1 MCSLGRAGY
10 RSGLIFTFPL
20 ISAMSVRKKAT
31 PKKARPKAKAPP
43 SRRKE
48 ARKPAK
54 KKPAAKPKRPVK
66 KKPSR
71 VATRAASKG
80 PAAKKKAA
88 KAAASARKDAERVN
102 RDRALKAKDKEREK
116 KERERE
122 KAKKEAEREK
132 ALKAK
137 DKEREQ
143 KAKDAERARKEAER
157 EKALKAKA
165 AEREKKEREKE
176 KARELKEREKEKARK
191 EAEQKAARA
200 AALAAKDAE
209 RERIRREKEEE
220 RLQKIAE
227 RDAARDEAK
236 RLKDEEKKAKDA
248 EREAYRKAKDAERER
263 IRAEREAARRALE
276 GKVSRASKRAQR
288 GDGIGRGVT
297 TRQYRPDT
305 IPNQSGTTR
314 RHEENQ
320 RLLGVRLPAEIMQD
334 PPRAT
339 HAPPQ
344 APALPPQPTP
354 PPALSVEE
362 RWALINERLNGMDDQ
377 FQREYR
383 ESFEMSW
390 VYHDSALE
398 GVVYTFQ
405 ELKTAIDPNMSVV
418 ADSGLQPVCDEI
430 RRHRQAIE
438 YVRELSEK
446 KRVPINVDTI
456 KKIYCILH
464 PEEGDVKTVKYRKD
478 IPQHRL
484 YFHEY
489 AAPDKIAYKARQVID
504 WLNGPEPKK
513 LKSPIRIA
521 ARVHYDLLRVFP
533 FPQDSGKVSR
543 LLMNVLLMRA
553 GHPPAII
560 HSTER
565 QRYYE
570 ALKGQLPIIVSMVSE
585 SIMNALLS
593 IEKKIEDHDA
603 TKSRSSSPPK
613 EGEEKA
619 GKTRK
624 AGLCDRGP
632 PPPPAT
638 TTPISISTPRW
649 KTQIRIQTATRTA
662 IPATKTSLSLSTP
675 RSPSEIV
682 ERLHQVEFD
691 GFV

>member
-10 RSGLIFTFPL
+10 RSGLISTFPL

-31 PKKARPKAKAPP
+31 PKKARPKAKATP

-54 KKPAAKPKRPVK
+54 KKPAAKPKRAVK
-66 KKPSR
+66 KKP
-71 VATRAASKG
+71 AKAASKA
-80 PAAKKKAA
+80 PAAKKKPA
-88 KAAASARKDAERVN
+88 KAAHAKKDAERAA
-102 RDRALKAKDKEREK
+102 RDRALKVKEKERQQ

-122 KAKKEAEREK
+122 KAKKDAEREK

-143 KAKDAERARKEAER
+143 KAKEAERARKDAER

-200 AALAAKDAE
+200 AAQAAKDAE
-209 RERIRREKEEE
+209 RERVRREKEEE

-320 RLLGVRLPAEIMQD
+320 RLLGVRLPSEIAQD
-334 PPRAT
+334 PPRPVL
-339 HAPPQ
+339 HLPPP
-344 APALPPQPTP
+344 APALPPQPPP

-362 RWALINERLNGMDDQ
+362 RWALINERLNGMDEQ

-521 ARVHYDLLRVFP
+521 ARIHYDLLRVFP

-603 TKSRSSSPPK
+603 TKQRSSSPPK
-613 EGEEKA
+613 EGEEKPE
-619 GKTRK
+619 KPEK
-624 AGLCDRGP
+624 
-632 PPPPAT
+632 PASA
-638 TTPISISTPRW
+638 IVAAA
-649 KTQIRIQTATRTA
+649 TARDDD
-662 IPATKTSLSLSTP
+662 SDLYLD
-675 RSPSEIV
+675 SEM
-682 ERLHQVEFD
+682 EDSDSDSD
-691 GFV
+691 GDSDGDSSDDD

>member
-1 MCSLGRAGY
+1 
-10 RSGLIFTFPL
+10 
-20 ISAMSVRKKAT
+20 MSVRKKAT
-31 PKKARPKAKAPP
+31 PKKARAKAKATS

-54 KKPAAKPKRPVK
+54 KKPAAKPTRATK

-71 VATRAASKG
+71 SAAKAA

-88 KAAASARKDAERVN
+88 KAAAASARKDAEREK
-102 RDRALKAKDKEREK
+102 AAKAKEKEREK

-122 KAKKEAEREK
+122 KAKKDAEREK
-132 ALKAK
+132 AAKAK
-137 DKEREQ
+137 EKEREQ
-143 KAKDAERARKEAER
+143 KAKEVERARKEAER

-176 KARELKEREKEKARK
+176 KERLLKEREKEKARK
-191 EAEQKAARA
+191 EAEQKAERA
-200 AALAAKDAE
+200 AALKAKEAE
-209 RERIRREKEEE
+209 KERIRREKEEE

-248 EREAYRKAKDAERER
+248 EREAYRKAKEAERER

-314 RHEENQ
+314 LHQENQ
-320 RLLGVRLPAEIMQD
+320 RLLGVRLPAEILHD

-339 HAPPQ
+339 HAPQPP
-344 APALPPQPTP
+344 PAGPPQPP
-354 PPALSVEE
+354 PAPALSVEE
-362 RWALINERLNGMDDQ
+362 RWAIINERLNGMDEQ

-603 TKSRSSSPPK
+603 TKQRTSAPPNS
-613 EGEEKA
+613 GEEKPE
-619 GKTRK
+619 KPEK
-624 AGLCDRGP
+624 
-632 PPPPAT
+632 PASA
-638 TTPISISTPRW
+638 IVAAA
-649 KTQIRIQTATRTA
+649 TARDDD
-662 IPATKTSLSLSTP
+662 SDLYLD
-675 RSPSEIV
+675 SEL
-682 ERLHQVEFD
+682 ED
-691 GFV
+691 SDSDSDDSDSDSGDDD

>member
-1 MCSLGRAGY
+1 
-10 RSGLIFTFPL
+10 
-20 ISAMSVRKKAT
+20 MSVRKKAT
-31 PKKARPKAKAPP
+31 PKKGRAAAKATP

-48 ARKPAK
+48 ARKSAK
-54 KKPAAKPKRPVK
+54 KRPAAKPKR
-66 KKPSR
+66 
-71 VATRAASKG
+71 
-80 PAAKKKAA
+80 AAKKKAGR
-88 KAAASARKDAERVN
+88 ASANRPVGKRKPAKGARTRQAAERSK
-102 RDRALKAKDKEREK
+102 REKLAGLKERERAQ

-122 KAKKEAEREK
+122 K
-132 ALKAK
+132 
-137 DKEREQ
+137 
-143 KAKDAERARKEAER
+143 ARKEAER
-157 EKALKAKA
+157 EKAQKAKEKEREQKAKEAEREKARKEAEREKAQKAKEKEREQKAKEAERALKEAEREKVAKAKA
-165 AEREKKEREKE
+165 AERENKEREKE
-176 KARELKEREKEKARK
+176 KAREQKAKQAERVRR
-191 EAEQKAARA
+191 EAEQSAARA
-200 AALAAKDAE
+200 AALAAKEAE
-209 RERIRREKEEE
+209 RERLRREKEEE

-236 RLKDEEKKAKDA
+236 RIKDEEKKTKDA
-248 EREAYRKAKDAERER
+248 EREAYRKAKEAERER

-276 GKVSRASKRAQR
+276 GKVSRASKRSQR

-297 TRQYRPDT
+297 TRQYRADT

-320 RLLGVRLPAEIMQD
+320 RLLGVRLPDIAQD
-334 PPRAT
+334 PPR
-339 HAPPQ
+339 PQ
-344 APALPPQPTP
+344 APQLAAVPPP
-354 PPALSVEE
+354 PPAPPPLSIEE
-362 RWALINERLNGMDDQ
+362 RWALINERLNGLDEQ

-405 ELKTAIDPNMSVV
+405 ELKTAIDPNMGVV

-446 KRVPINVDTI
+446 KRVPITVDTI

-489 AAPDKIAYKARQVID
+489 SAPDKIAYKARQVID

-543 LLMNVLLMRA
+543 LLMNVLLMRS

-570 ALKGQLPIIVSMVSE
+570 ALKGQLPIIVAMVSE

-603 TKSRSSSPPK
+603 SKARTSAPPK
-613 EGEEKA
+613 SGEEKA
-619 GKTRK
+619 DKPTS
-624 AGLCDRGP
+624 AVIAA
-632 PPPPAT
+632 AT
-638 TTPISISTPRW
+638 ARDDDSDLYLD
-649 KTQIRIQTATRTA
+649 QEMEE
-662 IPATKTSLSLSTP
+662 
-675 RSPSEIV
+675 SESDSDSDSD
-682 ERLHQVEFD
+682 EGGD
-691 GFV
+691 D

>member
-1 MCSLGRAGY
+1 
-10 RSGLIFTFPL
+10 
-20 ISAMSVRKKAT
+20 MSVRKKAP
-31 PKKARPKAKAPP
+31 PKKGRAPAKVAP

-48 ARKPAK
+48 ARKPAT
-54 KKPAAKPKRPVK
+54 KKPAAKPKPPVK
-66 KKPSR
+66 KKPVR
-71 VATRAASKG
+71 P
-80 PAAKKKAA
+80 PAKKPTAKKKPVN
-88 KAAASARKDAERVN
+88 AAAVRKDAEREK
-102 RDRALKAKDKEREK
+102 ALRLKEKEREK

-122 KAKKEAEREK
+122 REQARKDAEREKAAKTKAAEQARKDAEREKAAKAKAAEQARKEAEREK
-132 ALKAK
+132 AAKAK
-137 DKEREQ
+137 E
-143 KAKDAERARKEAER
+143 AERARKEAER
-157 EKALKAKA
+157 EKAAKAKA
-165 AEREKKEREKE
+165 AEREKALKAKEKERELKAKE
-176 KARELKEREKEKARK
+176 AERARK
-191 EAEQKAARA
+191 EAEQKAAREA
-200 AALAAKDAE
+200 AQQAKEAE
-209 RERIRREKEEE
+209 KERIRQEREAE

-248 EREAYRKAKDAERER
+248 ERETYRKAKEAERER

-320 RLLGVRLPAEIMQD
+320 RLLGVRSPAEIAQD
-334 PPRAT
+334 PPRPAPV
-339 HAPPQ
+339 APP
-344 APALPPQPTP
+344 APALPPQPPP

-362 RWALINERLNGMDDQ
+362 RWAVINERLNGLDDQ

-405 ELKTAIDPNMSVV
+405 ELKSAIDPNMSAV

-430 RRHRQAIE
+430 RRHRQAID

-446 KRVPINVDTI
+446 KRVPITVDTI

-533 FPQDSGKVSR
+533 FPQDSGKVAR

-570 ALKGQLPIIVSMVSE
+570 ALKGQLPVIVAMVSE

-593 IEKKIEDHDA
+593 IEKKIEDYDA
-603 TKSRSSSPPK
+603 GKARSSAPPNP
-613 EGEEKA
+613 G
-619 GKTRK
+619 RK
-624 AGLCDRGP
+624 SQPRPWWRPPLRGTTTP
-632 PPPPAT
+632 TCISTKRWKIRTTMATPIRTTAAT
-638 TTPISISTPRW
+638 TTD
-649 KTQIRIQTATRTA
+649 
-662 IPATKTSLSLSTP
+662 
-675 RSPSEIV
+675 SEIARTH
-682 ERLHQVEFD
+682 ECECARRSWRLL
-691 GFV
+691 FVAGHDVPTRRLR

>member
-1 MCSLGRAGY
+1 
-10 RSGLIFTFPL
+10 
-20 ISAMSVRKKAT
+20 MSVRKKAT
-31 PKKARPKAKAPP
+31 PKKARPKAKATP

-54 KKPAAKPKRPVK
+54 KKPAAKPKRAVK
-66 KKPSR
+66 KKP
-71 VATRAASKG
+71 AKAASKA
-80 PAAKKKAA
+80 PAAKKKPA
-88 KAAASARKDAERVN
+88 KAAHAKKDAERAA
-102 RDRALKAKDKEREK
+102 RDRALKVKEKERQQ

-122 KAKKEAEREK
+122 KAKKDAEREK

-143 KAKDAERARKEAER
+143 KAKEAERARKDAER

-200 AALAAKDAE
+200 AAQAAKDAE
-209 RERIRREKEEE
+209 RERVRREKEEE

-320 RLLGVRLPAEIMQD
+320 RLLGVRLPSEIAQD
-334 PPRAT
+334 PPRPVL
-339 HAPPQ
+339 HLPPP
-344 APALPPQPTP
+344 APALPPQPPP

-362 RWALINERLNGMDDQ
+362 RWALINERLNGMDEQ

-521 ARVHYDLLRVFP
+521 ARIHYDLLRVFP

-570 ALKGQLPIIVSMVSE
+570 ALKGQLPVIVSMVSE

-613 EGEEKA
+613 EGEEKPE
-619 GKTRK
+619 KPEK
-624 AGLCDRGP
+624 
-632 PPPPAT
+632 PASA
-638 TTPISISTPRW
+638 IVAAA
-649 KTQIRIQTATRTA
+649 TARDDD
-662 IPATKTSLSLSTP
+662 SDLYLD
-675 RSPSEIV
+675 SEM
-682 ERLHQVEFD
+682 EDSDSDSD
-691 GFV
+691 GDSDGDSSDDD

>member
-1 MCSLGRAGY
+1 VFAWTGWVPVWPEIS
-10 RSGLIFTFPL
+10 PL

-31 PKKARPKAKAPP
+31 PKKARAKAKATP

-48 ARKPAK
+48 APKSAK
-54 KKPAAKPKRPVK
+54 KKPAAKPKGAAK
-66 KKPSR
+66 KKPSKP
-71 VATRAASKG
+71 A
-80 PAAKKKAA
+80 PAAKKKAD
-88 KAAASARKDAERVN
+88 SARKD
-102 RDRALKAKDKEREK
+102 
-116 KERERE
+116 
-122 KAKKEAEREK
+122 AEREK

-137 DKEREQ
+137 EKEREKKEREKEKAKKDAEREKAKKDAEREKAKKDAEREKAKKDAEREKAKKDAEREKALKAKEKEKEREQ
-143 KAKDAERARKEAER
+143 KAKEAERARKEAER

-176 KARELKEREKEKARK
+176 KAREQKEREKEKARK

-200 AALAAKDAE
+200 AAQAAKEAE
-209 RERIRREKEEE
+209 RERLRREKEEE

-248 EREAYRKAKDAERER
+248 EREAYRKAKEAERER

-276 GKVSRASKRAQR
+276 GKVARASKRAQR

-320 RLLGVRLPAEIMQD
+320 RLLGVRLPAEIAQD
-334 PPRAT
+334 PPRPA
-339 HAPPQ
+339 APAPQ
-344 APALPPQPTP
+344 APALPPQPPP

-613 EGEEKA
+613 EGEEKPE
-619 GKTRK
+619 KPEK
-624 AGLCDRGP
+624 
-632 PPPPAT
+632 PASA
-638 TTPISISTPRW
+638 IVAAA
-649 KTQIRIQTATRTA
+649 TARDDD
-662 IPATKTSLSLSTP
+662 SDLYLD
-675 RSPSEIV
+675 SEM
-682 ERLHQVEFD
+682 EDSDSDSDSDSD
-691 GFV
+691 GDSSDDE

>member
-1 MCSLGRAGY
+1 
-10 RSGLIFTFPL
+10 
-20 ISAMSVRKKAT
+20 MSVRKKAT
-31 PKKARPKAKAPP
+31 PKKGRAKAKAAP

-48 ARKPAK
+48 ARRPAK
-54 KKPAAKPKRPVK
+54 KKPAAKSKRAVK
-66 KKPSR
+66 KKPAR
-71 VATRAASKG
+71 VAAKG
-80 PAAKKKAA
+80 PAGKKKPA
-88 KAAASARKDAERVN
+88 KAGNARKDAEREK
-102 RDRALKAKDKEREK
+102 ALKAKEKEREK
-116 KERERE
+116 KERERDQ
-122 KAKKEAEREK
+122 KAKAAEREK
-132 ALKAK
+132 AAKAK
-137 DKEREQ
+137 EKERDQ
-143 KAKDAERARKEAER
+143 KAKAAERAKKDAER
-157 EKALKAKA
+157 EKAAKAKV

-176 KARELKEREKEKARK
+176 KARELKAKDAERARK
-191 EAEQKAARA
+191 EAEANAARIA
-200 AALAAKDAE
+200 AQKAKDAE
-209 RERIRREKEEE
+209 RERIRREKEDE
-220 RLQKIAE
+220 RLAKIAE

-248 EREAYRKAKDAERER
+248 EREAYRKAKEIERER

-297 TRQYRPDT
+297 TRQYRADT
-305 IPNQSGTTR
+305 IPNQAGTR
-314 RHEENQ
+314 RHDETP
-320 RLLGVRLPAEIMQD
+320 RLIGVRLPDIASD
-334 PPRAT
+334 PPRTT
-339 HAPPQ
+339 HAPATP
-344 APALPPQPTP
+344 LPP
-354 PPALSVEE
+354 PPAPAAPVLSIEE
-362 RWALINERLNGMDDQ
+362 RWAVINERLNGLDDQ

-513 LKSPIRIA
+513 LKSPVRIA
-521 ARVHYDLLRVFP
+521 ARIHYDLLRVFP

-593 IEKKIEDHDA
+593 IEKKIEDYDA
-603 TKSRSSSPPK
+603 SKMRTSSPPK
-613 EGEEKA
+613 VGEEKPEKPTSA
-619 GKTRK
+619 VI
-624 AGLCDRGP
+624 AA
-632 PPPPAT
+632 AT
-638 TTPISISTPRW
+638 ARDDDSD
-649 KTQIRIQTATRTA
+649 
-662 IPATKTSLSLSTP
+662 LYLD
-675 RSPSEIV
+675 SEM
-682 ERLHQVEFD
+682 EDSDSDSD
-691 GFV
+691 GDSDDDSSDD

>member
-1 MCSLGRAGY
+1 
-10 RSGLIFTFPL
+10 P
-20 ISAMSVRKKAT
+20 
-31 PKKARPKAKAPP
+31 
-43 SRRKE
+43 E
-48 ARKPAK
+48 
-54 KKPAAKPKRPVK
+54 
-66 KKPSR
+66 
-71 VATRAASKG
+71 
-80 PAAKKKAA
+80 
-88 KAAASARKDAERVN
+88 
-102 RDRALKAKDKEREK
+102 
-116 KERERE
+116 
-122 KAKKEAEREK
+122 
-132 ALKAK
+132 
-137 DKEREQ
+137 
-143 KAKDAERARKEAER
+143 
-157 EKALKAKA
+157 
-165 AEREKKEREKE
+165 
-176 KARELKEREKEKARK
+176 
-191 EAEQKAARA
+191 
-200 AALAAKDAE
+200 
-209 RERIRREKEEE
+209 
-220 RLQKIAE
+220 IA
-227 RDAARDEAK
+227 
-236 RLKDEEKKAKDA
+236 
-248 EREAYRKAKDAERER
+248 
-263 IRAEREAARRALE
+263 
-276 GKVSRASKRAQR
+276 
-288 GDGIGRGVT
+288 
-297 TRQYRPDT
+297 
-305 IPNQSGTTR
+305 
-314 RHEENQ
+314 
-320 RLLGVRLPAEIMQD
+320 QD
-334 PPRAT
+334 PPRPAPVALPT
-339 HAPPQ
+339 PVVPPPPPPPQ
-344 APALPPQPTP
+344 
-354 PPALSVEE
+354 LSVEE
-362 RWALINERLNGMDDQ
+362 RWAIINERLNGLDEQ

-570 ALKGQLPIIVSMVSE
+570 ALKGQLPVIVSMVSE

-593 IEKKIEDHDA
+593 IEKKIEDYDA

-613 EGEEKA
+613 SGEERPEKPTSA
-619 GKTRK
+619 V
-624 AGLCDRGP
+624 AAV
-632 PPPPAT
+632 AT
-638 TTPISISTPRW
+638 ARDADDSDLYLDQEMEDSD
-649 KTQIRIQTATRTA
+649 
-662 IPATKTSLSLSTP
+662 S
-675 RSPSEIV
+675 
-682 ERLHQVEFD
+682 D
-691 GFV
+691 GDSDSDDDSGDD

>member
-1 MCSLGRAGY
+1 M
-10 RSGLIFTFPL
+10 
-20 ISAMSVRKKAT
+20 
-31 PKKARPKAKAPP
+31 
-43 SRRKE
+43 
-48 ARKPAK
+48 
-54 KKPAAKPKRPVK
+54 
-66 KKPSR
+66 
-71 VATRAASKG
+71 ATRAASKG

>member
-1 MCSLGRAGY
+1 
-10 RSGLIFTFPL
+10 
-20 ISAMSVRKKAT
+20 MSVRKKAT
-31 PKKARPKAKAPP
+31 PKKARPKAKATP

-54 KKPAAKPKRPVK
+54 KKPAAKPKRPAK
-66 KKPSR
+66 KKPAKA
-71 VATRAASKG
+71 ATKA
-80 PAAKKKAA
+80 PAAKKKPA
-88 KAAASARKDAERVN
+88 KAGNARKDAERAN
-102 RDRALKAKDKEREK
+102 REKAAKLKEKEREQ

-132 ALKAK
+132 AAKLKE
-137 DKEREQ
+137 KEREQ

-200 AALAAKDAE
+200 AALAEKEAE
-209 RERIRREKEEE
+209 RERIRREKEAE

-263 IRAEREAARRALE
+263 IRAEKEAARRALE
-276 GKVSRASKRAQR
+276 GKVARASKRAQR

-297 TRQYRPDT
+297 TRQYRADT

-320 RLLGVRLPAEIMQD
+320 RLLGVRLPAEILHD

-339 HAPPQ
+339 HAPQPP
-344 APALPPQPTP
+344 PAGPPQPP
-354 PPALSVEE
+354 PAPALSVEE
-362 RWALINERLNGMDDQ
+362 RWAIINERLNGMDDQ

-603 TKSRSSSPPK
+603 TKSRSSAPPK
-613 EGEEKA
+613 EGEEKPE
-619 GKTRK
+619 KPEK
-624 AGLCDRGP
+624 
-632 PPPPAT
+632 PASA
-638 TTPISISTPRW
+638 IVAAA
-649 KTQIRIQTATRTA
+649 TARDDD
-662 IPATKTSLSLSTP
+662 SDLYLD
-675 RSPSEIV
+675 SEM
-682 ERLHQVEFD
+682 EDSDSDSD
-691 GFV
+691 GDSDGDSSDDD

>member
-1 MCSLGRAGY
+1 M
-10 RSGLIFTFPL
+10 
-20 ISAMSVRKKAT
+20 
-31 PKKARPKAKAPP
+31 
-43 SRRKE
+43 
-48 ARKPAK
+48 
-54 KKPAAKPKRPVK
+54 
-66 KKPSR
+66 
-71 VATRAASKG
+71 
-80 PAAKKKAA
+80 
-88 KAAASARKDAERVN
+88 
-102 RDRALKAKDKEREK
+102 
-116 KERERE
+116 
-122 KAKKEAEREK
+122 
-132 ALKAK
+132 
-137 DKEREQ
+137 
-143 KAKDAERARKEAER
+143 
-157 EKALKAKA
+157 
-165 AEREKKEREKE
+165 
-176 KARELKEREKEKARK
+176 
-191 EAEQKAARA
+191 
-200 AALAAKDAE
+200 
-209 RERIRREKEEE
+209 
-220 RLQKIAE
+220 
-227 RDAARDEAK
+227 
-236 RLKDEEKKAKDA
+236 
-248 EREAYRKAKDAERER
+248 
-263 IRAEREAARRALE
+263 
-276 GKVSRASKRAQR
+276 
-288 GDGIGRGVT
+288 T

-314 RHEENQ
+314 RHEADERQ
-320 RLLGVRLPAEIMQD
+320 KLVGVRMPDIAQD
-334 PPRAT
+334 PPRA
-339 HAPPQ
+339 APVQPAVP
-344 APALPPQPTP
+344 APPPQPPAP
-354 PPALSVEE
+354 PPLSIEE
-362 RWALINERLNGMDDQ
+362 RWALINERLNGLDDQ

-533 FPQDSGKVSR
+533 FPQDSGKVAR

-570 ALKGQLPIIVSMVSE
+570 ALKGQLPVIVSMVSE

-593 IEKKIEDHDA
+593 IEKRIEDYDA
-603 TKSRSSSPPK
+603 SKARSSSPPK
-613 EGEEKA
+613 PDEK
-619 GKTRK
+619 
-624 AGLCDRGP
+624 P
-632 PPPPAT
+632 PSPVVAAT
-638 TTPISISTPRW
+638 TARD
-649 KTQIRIQTATRTA
+649 ADLDA
-662 IPATKTSLSLSTP
+662 DLYLDHELEE
-675 RSPSEIV
+675 SESS
-682 ERLHQVEFD
+682 EESDSDDD
-691 GFV
+691 GGED

>member
-1 MCSLGRAGY
+1 
-10 RSGLIFTFPL
+10 
-20 ISAMSVRKKAT
+20 MSVRKKAT
-31 PKKARPKAKAPP
+31 PKNARVKAKATP

-48 ARKPAK
+48 ARMPAK
-54 KKPAAKPKRPVK
+54 KKPAAKPKRPAK
-66 KKPSR
+66 KKP
-71 VATRAASKG
+71 ARAANKA
-80 PAAKKKAA
+80 PVAKKKPAKAA
-88 KAAASARKDAERVN
+88 KAGSARKDAEREK
-102 RDRALKAKDKEREK
+102 ALKAKEKEREK
-116 KERERE
+116 RERE
-122 KAKKEAEREK
+122 KAQKDAEREKALKAKEKEREQKAKEAERARKEAEREK

-137 DKEREQ
+137 EAEREKAL
-143 KAKDAERARKEAER
+143 KAKEAEREKALKAKEAER

-191 EAEQKAARA
+191 EAEQKAARVA
-200 AALAAKDAE
+200 AQAAKDAE

-248 EREAYRKAKDAERER
+248 EREAYRKAKEAERER

-320 RLLGVRLPAEIMQD
+320 RLLGVRLPAEIMHD

-339 HAPPQ
+339 HAPP
-344 APALPPQPTP
+344 PPPPPGPPQPAP

-362 RWALINERLNGMDDQ
+362 RWAVINERLNGMDDQ

-405 ELKTAIDPNMSVV
+405 ELKTAIDPNMGVV

-446 KRVPINVDTI
+446 KRVPITVDTI

-521 ARVHYDLLRVFP
+521 ARIHYDLLRVFP

-570 ALKGQLPIIVSMVSE
+570 ALKGQLPVIVSMVSE

-613 EGEEKA
+613 EGEEKPE
-619 GKTRK
+619 KPEK
-624 AGLCDRGP
+624 
-632 PPPPAT
+632 PASA
-638 TTPISISTPRW
+638 IVAAA
-649 KTQIRIQTATRTA
+649 TARDDD
-662 IPATKTSLSLSTP
+662 SDLYLD
-675 RSPSEIV
+675 SEM
-682 ERLHQVEFD
+682 EDSDSDSD
-691 GFV
+691 GDSDEGGDED

>member
-1 MCSLGRAGY
+1 
-10 RSGLIFTFPL
+10 
-20 ISAMSVRKKAT
+20 MSVRSKKAT
-31 PKKARPKAKAPP
+31 PKKGRAKAKAAP

-54 KKPAAKPKRPVK
+54 KKPAAKPKRQVK
-66 KKPSR
+66 PKAARASAKRPSPKK
-71 VATRAASKG
+71 ATAKASKKD
-80 PAAKKKAA
+80 AARLKLAQQKEKERE
-88 KAAASARKDAERVN
+88 KNEREREKQRKDAERLK
-102 RDRALKAKDKEREK
+102 AQKAKDAEREK

-122 KAKKEAEREK
+122 KQRKDAERLKAQKAKDAEREK
-132 ALKAK
+132 KEREKAK
-137 DKEREQ
+137 AREQ
-143 KAKDAERARKEAER
+143 KAKDAERARKEAE
-157 EKALKAKA
+157 
-165 AEREKKEREKE
+165 
-176 KARELKEREKEKARK
+176 
-191 EAEQKAARA
+191 QKAAKIA
-200 AALAAKDAE
+200 AQKAKEAE

-236 RLKDEEKKAKDA
+236 RIKDEERAVKDA
-248 EREAYRKAKDAERER
+248 EREAYRKAKEAERER

-297 TRQYRPDT
+297 TRQYRADT
-305 IPNQSGTTR
+305 IPNQSGTR
-314 RHEENQ
+314 RHDEPQ
-320 RLLGVRLPAEIMQD
+320 RLIGVRLPEIAQD
-334 PPRAT
+334 PPRA
-339 HAPPQ
+339 APLAAQTPVPPPPP
-344 APALPPQPTP
+344 PA

-362 RWALINERLNGMDDQ
+362 RWAVINERLNGLDEQ

-603 TKSRSSSPPK
+603 TKARASSPPK
-613 EGEEKA
+613 GEEKPA
-619 GKTRK
+619 VTS
-624 AGLCDRGP
+624 AVVA
-632 PPPPAT
+632 AT
-638 TTPISISTPRW
+638 TARDTDLESD
-649 KTQIRIQTATRTA
+649 
-662 IPATKTSLSLSTP
+662 LYLD
-675 RSPSEIV
+675 SEM
-682 ERLHQVEFD
+682 EDSDSD
-691 GFV
+691 GESESEDEGGDD

>member
-1 MCSLGRAGY
+1 
-10 RSGLIFTFPL
+10 
-20 ISAMSVRKKAT
+20 MSVRKKAT
-31 PKKARPKAKAPP
+31 PKKARAKAKAPASP
-43 SRRKE
+43 RQS
-48 ARKPAK
+48 AK
-54 KKPAAKPKRPVK
+54 KKPAGKPKVQAK
-66 KKPSR
+66 KKP
-71 VATRAASKG
+71 
-80 PAAKKKAA
+80 A
-88 KAAASARKDAERVN
+88 KAAAKPPGKKKPAKAANARKD
-102 RDRALKAKDKEREK
+102 
-116 KERERE
+116 
-122 KAKKEAEREK
+122 AEREK

-137 DKEREQ
+137 EKEREKKEREKEKARKEAEREKALEAKEKEREK
-143 KAKDAERARKEAER
+143 KAKEAERARKDAER

-165 AEREKKEREKE
+165 AEREKKEREKAKAAELKERE
-176 KARELKEREKEKARK
+176 KAKALELKEREKAKALELKEREKEKARK
-191 EAEQKAARA
+191 EAELQAAREA
-200 AALAAKDAE
+200 AQAAKEAE
-209 RERIRREKEEE
+209 RERIRREKEAE

-227 RDAARDEAK
+227 RDAAREEAK

-248 EREAYRKAKDAERER
+248 EREAYRKAKETERER

-276 GKVSRASKRAQR
+276 GKVSRANKRAQR

-297 TRQYRPDT
+297 TRQYRADT

-320 RLLGVRLPAEIMQD
+320 RLLGVRLPAEILQD

-339 HAPPQ
+339 HAPP
-344 APALPPQPTP
+344 PPPSGPPQPPP
-354 PPALSVEE
+354 PPALSIEE
-362 RWALINERLNGMDDQ
+362 RWALINERLNGMDEQ

-430 RRHRQAIE
+430 RRHRQALE

-593 IEKKIEDHDA
+593 IEKKIEEHDA
-603 TKSRSSSPPK
+603 TKSRSSSPPNP
-613 EGEEKA
+613 GEEKPEKPEKPTSA
-619 GKTRK
+619 IV
-624 AGLCDRGP
+624 AA
-632 PPPPAT
+632 AT
-638 TTPISISTPRW
+638 ARDDDSD
-649 KTQIRIQTATRTA
+649 
-662 IPATKTSLSLSTP
+662 LYLD
-675 RSPSEIV
+675 SEM
-682 ERLHQVEFD
+682 EDSDSDSD
-691 GFV
+691 GDSDGDSSDDD

>member
-1 MCSLGRAGY
+1 
-10 RSGLIFTFPL
+10 
-20 ISAMSVRKKAT
+20 MSVRSKKAP
-31 PKKARPKAKAPP
+31 PKKGRALAKAVP

-54 KKPAAKPKRPVK
+54 KKPAAKPTRPAK
-66 KKPSR
+66 KKPAR
-71 VATRAASKG
+71 
-80 PAAKKKAA
+80 PAAKRPTA
-88 KAAASARKDAERVN
+88 KAAGKASKKDAAR
-102 RDRALKAKDKEREK
+102 LKLAQQKEKEREK

-122 KAKKEAEREK
+122 K
-132 ALKAK
+132 
-137 DKEREQ
+137 Q
-143 KAKDAERARKEAER
+143 RKEAER
-157 EKALKAKA
+157 LKAQKA
-165 AEREKKEREKE
+165 KEAEREKKEREKA
-176 KARELKEREKEKARK
+176 KAREQKAKEAERARK
-191 EAEQKAARA
+191 EAEQKAAK
-200 AALAAKDAE
+200 LAAQKAKEAE
-209 RERIRREKEEE
+209 RERIRREKEDE

-236 RLKDEEKKAKDA
+236 RIKDEEKKAKDA
-248 EREAYRKAKDAERER
+248 EREAYRKAKEAERER

-305 IPNQSGTTR
+305 IPNQSGTR
-314 RHEENQ
+314 RHDEPH
-320 RLLGVRLPAEIMQD
+320 RLIGVRLPEIAQD
-334 PPRAT
+334 PPRP
-339 HAPPQ
+339 APVTPQ
-344 APALPPQPTP
+344 TPPPPPPPPA
-354 PPALSVEE
+354 PPALSIEE
-362 RWALINERLNGMDDQ
+362 RWAVINERLNSLDEQ

-570 ALKGQLPIIVSMVSE
+570 ALKGQLPVIVSMVSE

-593 IEKKIEDHDA
+593 IEKKIEDYDA
-603 TKSRSSSPPK
+603 TKARASSPPK
-613 EGEEKA
+613 ADEAKPTSA
-619 GKTRK
+619 VV
-624 AGLCDRGP
+624 A
-632 PPPPAT
+632 AT
-638 TTPISISTPRW
+638 TARDSDLDSDLYLD
-649 KTQIRIQTATRTA
+649 QELED
-662 IPATKTSLSLSTP
+662 SDSDS
-675 RSPSEIV
+675 
-682 ERLHQVEFD
+682 D
-691 GFV
+691 GDSDSDDDSSDE

>member
-1 MCSLGRAGY
+1 VFAWTGWVPVWPL
-10 RSGLIFTFPL
+10 FPFPL
-20 ISAMSVRKKAT
+20 IPAMSVRKKAT
-31 PKKARPKAKAPP
+31 PKKARPKAKATS

-66 KKPSR
+66 KKP
-71 VATRAASKG
+71 AKAASKA
-80 PAAKKKAA
+80 PAAKKKPA
-88 KAAASARKDAERVN
+88 KAANAKKDADRAN
-102 RDRALKAKDKEREK
+102 RDRALKAKEKERLQ

-122 KAKKEAEREK
+122 KAKKDAEREK

-137 DKEREQ
+137 EKERLQ
-143 KAKDAERARKEAER
+143 KAKDTERARKDAER
-157 EKALKAKA
+157 EKAVKAKA

-200 AALAAKDAE
+200 AAQAAKEAE
-209 RERIRREKEEE
+209 RERIRREKEDE

-248 EREAYRKAKDAERER
+248 EREAYRKAKDTERER

-320 RLLGVRLPAEIMQD
+320 RLLGVRLPAEILHD

-339 HAPPQ
+339 HAPQPP
-344 APALPPQPTP
+344 PAGPPQPP
-354 PPALSVEE
+354 PAPALSVEE
-362 RWALINERLNGMDDQ
+362 RWAIINERLNGMDDQ

-513 LKSPIRIA
+513 LKSPVRIA
-521 ARVHYDLLRVFP
+521 ARIHYDLLRVFP

-570 ALKGQLPIIVSMVSE
+570 ALKGQLPVIVSMVSE

-603 TKSRSSSPPK
+603 TKTRSSSPPK
-613 EGEEKA
+613 EGEEKPERPE
-619 GKTRK
+619 K
-624 AGLCDRGP
+624 
-632 PPPPAT
+632 PASA
-638 TTPISISTPRW
+638 IVAAA
-649 KTQIRIQTATRTA
+649 TARDDD
-662 IPATKTSLSLSTP
+662 SDLYLD
-675 RSPSEIV
+675 SEM
-682 ERLHQVEFD
+682 EDSDSDSD
-691 GFV
+691 GDSDGDSSDDD

>member
-1 MCSLGRAGY
+1 
-10 RSGLIFTFPL
+10 
-20 ISAMSVRKKAT
+20 MSVRKKAT
-31 PKKARPKAKAPP
+31 PKKGRAKAKAPP

-54 KKPAAKPKRPVK
+54 KKPAAKPKKPAK
-66 KKPSR
+66 KKP
-71 VATRAASKG
+71 ARAATKR
-80 PAAKKKAA
+80 PAAKKKPA
-88 KAAASARKDAERVN
+88 KPGNARKDAQREKALRAKEKAREKKERAA
-102 RDRALKAKDKEREK
+102 ALKAKTAEREKALKAKEKEREK

-122 KAKKEAEREK
+122 KQRKDAEREK
-132 ALKAK
+132 AV
-137 DKEREQ
+137 
-143 KAKDAERARKEAER
+143 
-157 EKALKAKA
+157 KAKA
-165 AEREKKEREKE
+165 AERDKKEREKE
-176 KARELKEREKEKARK
+176 RARELKAK
-191 EAEQKAARA
+191 EAERA
-200 AALAAKDAE
+200 AALKAKEAERVATQKAKDAE
-209 RERIRREKEEE
+209 RERIRAEREDE

-236 RLKDEEKKAKDA
+236 RLKDEERKAKDA
-248 EREAYRKAKDAERER
+248 EREAYRKAKEIERER
-263 IRAEREAARRALE
+263 IRADREAARRALE
-276 GKVSRASKRAQR
+276 GKVARASKRAQR

-297 TRQYRPDT
+297 TRQYRADT

-314 RHEENQ
+314 RHEIEERQ
-320 RLLGVRLPAEIMQD
+320 RLLGTRLPEIAQD
-334 PPRAT
+334 PPRPSPVALPT
-339 HAPPQ
+339 PVVPPPPPPPQ
-344 APALPPQPTP
+344 
-354 PPALSVEE
+354 LSVEE
-362 RWALINERLNGMDDQ
+362 RWAIINERLNGLDEQ

-603 TKSRSSSPPK
+603 NKARASSPVKGDEKAPAPSAVVAATTARDVDLDADLYLDQEMEDSES
-613 EGEEKA
+613 EGE
-619 GKTRK
+619 
-624 AGLCDRGP
+624 
-632 PPPPAT
+632 
-638 TTPISISTPRW
+638 
-649 KTQIRIQTATRTA
+649 
-662 IPATKTSLSLSTP
+662 
-675 RSPSEIV
+675 SES
-682 ERLHQVEFD
+682 EDDSGED
-691 GFV
+691 

>member
-1 MCSLGRAGY
+1 
-10 RSGLIFTFPL
+10 
-20 ISAMSVRKKAT
+20 MSVRKKAT
-31 PKKARPKAKAPP
+31 PKKGRAKAKAAP

-54 KKPAAKPKRPVK
+54 KKPAAKPKKPAK
-66 KKPSR
+66 KKP
-71 VATRAASKG
+71 ARAATKR
-80 PAAKKKAA
+80 PAAKKKPA
-88 KAAASARKDAERVN
+88 KPGKARKDAQREK
-102 RDRALKAKDKEREK
+102 ALKAKDKAREK
-116 KERERE
+116 KERAAAL
-122 KAKKEAEREK
+122 KAKSAEREK

-137 DKEREQ
+137 T
-143 KAKDAERARKEAER
+143 
-157 EKALKAKA
+157 

-176 KARELKEREKEKARK
+176 RARELKAK
-191 EAEQKAARA
+191 EAERA
-200 AALAAKDAE
+200 AALKAKEAERVAAQKAKDAE
-209 RERIRREKEEE
+209 RERIRVEREEE

-227 RDAARDEAK
+227 RDAVRDEAK
-236 RLKDEEKKAKDA
+236 RLKDEERKAKDA
-248 EREAYRKAKDAERER
+248 EREAYRKAKEVERER

-276 GKVSRASKRAQR
+276 GKVARASKRAQR

-297 TRQYRPDT
+297 TRQYRADT

-314 RHEENQ
+314 RHEIEERQ
-320 RLLGVRLPAEIMQD
+320 RLLGTRLPEIAQD
-334 PPRAT
+334 PPRPAPV
-339 HAPPQ
+339 ALPIPVVPPPPPPPQ
-344 APALPPQPTP
+344 
-354 PPALSVEE
+354 LSVEE
-362 RWALINERLNGMDDQ
+362 RWAIINERLNGLDEQ

-521 ARVHYDLLRVFP
+521 ARIHYDLLRVFP

-603 TKSRSSSPPK
+603 TKARSSSPPK
-613 EGEEKA
+613 SGEEKPEKPTSA
-619 GKTRK
+619 V
-624 AGLCDRGP
+624 AAV
-632 PPPPAT
+632 AT
-638 TTPISISTPRW
+638 ARDADDSDLYLDQEMEDSD
-649 KTQIRIQTATRTA
+649 
-662 IPATKTSLSLSTP
+662 SD
-675 RSPSEIV
+675 SES
-682 ERLHQVEFD
+682 D
-691 GFV
+691 SDDDSGDD